1 MPRLLHG
8 PLLPIHL
15 FYVMFSATAES
26 HIPNLSYFF
35 PLVMLI
41 SAKTR
46 VPVTC
51 PHGFGHSM
59 T

>member
-8 PLLPIHL
+8 PLLPIHM

-26 HIPNLSYFF
+26 HTLNLSWFF
-35 PLVMLI
+35 PFLMMI
-41 SAKTR
+41 SAEIR

-51 PHGFGHSM
+51 SYGFGHSM